1 MAILI
6 MIRIPGAP
14 IMNMSM
20 AKAAAVI
27 MEEKDIVMGTAAAVT
42 IRDKTAGA

>member
-1 MAILI
+1 
-6 MIRIPGAP
+6 
-14 IMNMSM
+14 MNMSM

-27 MEEKDIVMGTAAAVT
+27 ITAKAVIMEEKDIVMDTAAAVT